1 MDEPEQATEQASERI
16 PQRLLKYLPWMM
28 AGHWLITIPTF
39 VISIALAYA
48 TFVQADATRKIQQ
61 SETWPYVS
69 YGTSNESPE
78 GGDNRISF
86 TLTNGGA
93 GPAKLKAMEF
103 RYNGNPMSSPREF
116 LTSCCGYAPGKS
128 IRYSTG
134 SIDGVL
140 RPGESIDFIRLIKNP
155 ANAEMWNRLQD
166 ERWKVKV
173 RSCYCSIFDDCWV
186 MESGSLDPTPV
197 KSCPADWKRYEE
209 QPIPEAVKAE
219 MK

>member
-1 MDEPEQATEQASERI
+1 MEEPEHATERI

-48 TFVQADATRKIQQ
+48 TYVQADATRKIQQ

-69 YGTSNESPE
+69 YATSNASPE
-78 GGDNRISF
+78 GDVRIAF
-86 TLTNGGA
+86 TLTNGGV

-103 RYNGNPMSSPREF
+103 RYDGKPMANPRQF
-116 LTSCCGYAPGKS
+116 LELCCGYASGRS
-128 IRYSTG
+128 MRFTTG
-134 SIDGVL
+134 GVGGVL
-140 RPGESIDFIRLIKNP
+140 RPGDSIDFIRLTKLP
-155 ANAEMWNRLQD
+155 ETAAMWDRLQD

-173 RSCYCSIFDDCWV
+173 KTCYCSIFDDCWV

-197 KSCPADWKRYEE
+197 KSCPTDWKLYEE
-209 QPIPEAVKAE
+209 QPVPAAVAAE